1 MSKLKLKRNRLRR
14 GASKNKSENSR
25 LSWNTRLQLYLPRAI
40 LVLGCFIL
48 ALPLAFNGQ
57 YYYPYVFFKSILF
70 RVAVQA
76 MAFLYIL
83 LALTSPSHRP
93 RFHRLTYALFAYF
106 GVLLLCSL
114 PGISVSAWNSW
125 WGDFAR
131 MGGMITQLHL
141 LVYFFV
147 LTQTLKQERSWLT
160 LLGASL
166 FFGILMGFT
175 GLVQHYGLSFF
186 FHFSE
191 QDGRIQ
197 GATGNPN
204 FYAAYM
210 LLSFFIA
217 LYFFSRRDKSETYP
231 IIAKT
236 WLVLLIM
243 LDLYLAFYDIAGGRS
258 ILSLGM
264 TFLPISIFAFLLHG
278 IVLFWYWK
286 RRNVWIGMS
295 FLSILGLYY
304 LFWMYQSQTRAAVV
318 GLAGSLAFLSILYVF
333 ARTGKRTKC
342 AAALVILLV
351 FLLPAALWIN
361 RHSQFVRSQPLLVR
375 LTSTSLEENRFQAW
389 KAAGLG
395 ILDHPILG
403 WGLEN
408 YSKAFDHNASAFIFG
423 RANPENWFDR
433 AHNSILDIGTTAGCM
448 GLAAYLIFYALVFAF
463 LISRWFKTRDTAR
476 HLSIAGLLAACQL
489 QGLFTFDTINTDVI
503 LFLTLAYVAF
513 LYGGAKP
520 DLREASADRPA
531 QNLISRKN
539 GLILAATAA
548 VLICSSWYFVKL
560 PRDSNL
566 LLNYGIALEKEEGSQ
581 SNTRRYVFREAVI
594 HAFQQ
599 AEDLGTTGRYQV
611 REEFANY
618 ASALAR
624 ASYIPR
630 EEKFRTAKMA
640 VALLEKSIP
649 EDPSD
654 ARHYMYLASL
664 VNRTFETLKESDS
677 RLALSLAEKNL
688 ALLQKAETLGPN
700 RPQVFL
706 ERAQSLV
713 FVGRTNDAIAALQT
727 AIALAPTTEP
737 PYVDLV
743 ALYISSGRYAE
754 AQKEWRTIRDLSLP
768 VTAADYDRLIRLFVS
783 KKQFTPAV
791 DLYREQLRSSP
802 DDPLLLA
809 RLAAVYRELGDLD
822 SARQTALKAATLS
835 PQIAD
840 QLEDFLKSLNR

>member
-1 MSKLKLKRNRLRR
+1 MSELKSKRNRLPRR
-14 GASKNKSENSR
+14 ALKNKSEKFQA
-25 LSWNTRLQLYLPRAI
+25 SWNTRLQLYLPRSI
-40 LVLGCFIL
+40 LVLGCFVL
-48 ALPLAFNGQ
+48 ALPLAFNSQ
-57 YYYPYVFFKSILF
+57 YYYPYVFFKCILF

-76 MAFLYIL
+76 MALLYTL

-93 RFHRLTYALFAYF
+93 RFHRLTYALLAYF

-131 MGGMITQLHL
+131 MGGMVTQLHL

-147 LTQTLKQERSWLT
+147 LTQTLKQERHWLT

-175 GLVQHYGLSFF
+175 GLVQHYGLGFL

-191 QDGRIQ
+191 RDGRIQ
-197 GATGNPN
+197 GVTGNPN

-217 LYFFSRRDKSETYP
+217 FYFFSRRDKNETYP

-236 WLVLLIM
+236 WLVLLIV
-243 LDLYLAFYDIAGGRS
+243 LALYLVFYDTAAGGD

-264 TFLPISIFAFLLHG
+264 AFSPISIFAFLLHG

-286 RRNVWIGMS
+286 RRNVYTGML
-295 FLSILGLYY
+295 FLSVLGLYY
-304 LFWMYQSQTRAAVV
+304 LFWMYQSQTRAAIV
-318 GLAGSLAFLSILYVF
+318 GLAGSFAFLSILYVF
-333 ARTGKRTKC
+333 AGTGKRTKC

-351 FLLPAALWIN
+351 ILRPGGLWIN
-361 RHSQFVRSQPLLVR
+361 RHSHFVRSQPLLAR
-375 LTSTSLEENRFQAW
+375 LTRTSLEENRFKAW

-395 ILDHPILG
+395 ILDHPVLG

-408 YSKAFDHNASAFIFG
+408 YNKAFDRNAPASIFSG
-423 RANPENWFDR
+423 ANPENWYDR

-448 GLAAYLIFYALVFAF
+448 GLAAYLIFYVLVFAF
-463 LISRWFKTRDTAR
+463 LISHWLKTRDTAR
-476 HLSIAGLLAACQL
+476 YLSIAGLLVAYQL
-489 QGLFTFDTINTDVI
+489 QGLFTFDTINTDGI

-520 DLREASADRPA
+520 DLQEVSADRPE
-531 QNLISRKN
+531 QSLISPKN

-548 VLICSSWYFVKL
+548 VLICCSWYFVKL

-581 SNTRRYVFREAVI
+581 PNTRRYVFREALM

-599 AEDLGTTGRYQV
+599 ADDLGTTGRYQV

-624 ASYIPR
+624 ASYIPHGER
-630 EEKFRTAKMA
+630 FRVDKMA
-640 VALLEKSIP
+640 VAMLEKSIP
-649 EDPSD
+649 EDPLD

-688 ALLQKAETLGPN
+688 ALLQKAETLGPKG
-700 RPQVFL
+700 PQVFL

-713 FVGRTNDAIAALQT
+713 FIGRTDDAISALQK
-727 AIALAPTTEP
+727 AIAVAPIAEP
-737 PYVDLV
+737 PHVDLA
-743 ALYISSGRYAE
+743 ALYISAGRYAD
-754 AQKEWRTIRDLSLP
+754 AQREWQTIKDLSLP
-768 VTAADYDRLIRLFVS
+768 VTAADYDRLIGLFVS
-783 KKQFTPAV
+783 KKKFMPAV
-791 DLYREQLRSSP
+791 DLYKEQLRSSP
-802 DDPLLLA
+802 NNPLLLA

-822 SARQTALKAATLS
+822 SARQTAHKAAALS